1 MFNWNRKS
9 DNSDRERLVKDAE
22 ELNKRKYVEAE
33 IKREKEEAKVEKP
46 EEAVQGKR
54 MISVLRDKR
63 K

>member
-1 MFNWNRKS
+1 MQEKPRKR
-9 DNSDRERLVKDAE
+9 NIMEKA
-22 ELNKRKYVEAE
+22 
-33 IKREKEEAKVEKP
+33 REKEEAKVEKP